1 MDVTPLRMIHES
13 ALQGALIAGFA
24 TWFLVWLL
32 KPVAFRYGLLDRP
45 QGRKAHAAP
54 TPVTGG
60 LAMTLAVV
68 AGGAVAIRTSSP
80 EISYLILGMALLLAV
95 VLHEDLRVHR
105 WVW

>member
-1 MDVTPLRMIHES
+1 MDITPLRMIQES

-24 TWFLVWLL
+24 TWFLIWLL

-68 AGGAVAIRTSSP
+68 AGGAVAIRTASP
-80 EISYLILGMALLLAV
+80 ELRIGQISDKQILQ
-95 VLHEDLRVHR
+95 RKR
-105 WVW
+105 TS